1 LAGIKAKEQTLQF
14 APLPPPAPEDEIS
27 SADTGSCLATYAASA
42 ASAPAKDDFR

>member
-1 LAGIKAKEQTLQF
+1 LAGTKAKALTLQL

-27 SADTGSCLATYAASA
+27 SADAGSCLMACAALV